1 MHPSETSDASLDA
14 VPPRTILEEISGRF
28 RLMGFLLTRPVFTR
42 LADDRSGAAA
52 VEYALLISAIA
63 GVIVA
68 IVFFLGTEVVQ
79 LFGPTCQAMN
89 NNNPC

>member
-1 MHPSETSDASLDA
+1 MQPSEISDAGLDA
-14 VPPRTILEEISGRF
+14 VSPPALLEEISDRF
-28 RLMGFLLTRPVFTR
+28 RRMGLLLARSVFTG

-79 LFGPTCQAMN
+79 LYGPTCQAMN

>member
-1 MHPSETSDASLDA
+1 MQPSEISDAGLDA
-14 VPPRTILEEISGRF
+14 VSPRTLLEEISDRF
-28 RLMGFLLTRPVFTR
+28 RRMGLLLPRPVFTR

-68 IVFFLGTEVVQ
+68 IVFFLGTEVVE
-79 LFGPTCQAMN
+79 LYGPTCQAMN